1 MQSNRHSV
9 VYKNKITLCGSE
21 KMYLNHKSADIFFIF
36 HSGCEQFERV
46 PAHKH
51 ILTTISSVFATM
63 LANSVKEIKI
73 HGTTASAFKEFLQ
86 FFYLSSV
93 KLTAKNDLEVLRLG
107 YEYKI
112 NSCIDACMDLCKSTL
127 TLYSMCWGYEIAML
141 LQLDRLK
148 AFCEKQIAKN
158 PIKIFHSMSF
168 LVGDMNLLR
177 SILQMKSLECNESD
191 VFDGCIAWAKAKCI
205 QKDLD
210 ENNMQNV
217 RAELG
222 DLFYEIRFGGMSVE
236 EFYACYC
243 SHRDL
248 FSIEEFE
255 YIVEMIATK
264 AFRCRKFNQI
274 SRKGNQIPNE

>member
-1 MQSNRHSV
+1 MASNGHSA
-9 VYKNKITLCGSE
+9 VYKNDIIFRGSD
-21 KMYLNHKSADIFFIF
+21 KLYLNHKSADVFFIF
-36 HSGCEQFERV
+36 HSGCEQSEII
-46 PAHKH
+46 PAHKY
-51 ILTTISSVFATM
+51 ILTSMSSVFETILTESVNEINM
-63 LANSVKEIKI
+63 HSTNAN
-73 HGTTASAFKEFLQ
+73 AFKEFLQ

-93 KLTAKNDLEVLRLG
+93 KLTAKNYLEVLRLG
-107 YEYKI
+107 HEFKI

-127 TLYSMCWGYEIAML
+127 TLYTMCWGYEIATL

-148 AFCEKQIAKN
+148 AFCEKQISEN

-168 LVGDMNLLR
+168 LVGDTNLLR
-177 SILQMKSLECNESD
+177 SILQLNTLECNVSD

-210 ENNMQNV
+210 EDKMQNV

-222 DLFYEIRFGGMSVE
+222 DLFYEIRFGEMSVE

-255 YIVEMIATK
+255 NIVEMIALK
-264 AFRCRKFNQI
+264 DISNGKFKIPCKGYQI
-274 SRKGNQIPNE
+274 ESN